1 VYRESIILYTHH
13 TENGSWEE
21 AGCYVSLAGVARSL
35 HMKMALYTLF
45 WSRGHNASLPHTHT
59 DTHTERGPQC
69 VAIEPGRKL
78 QRDMCLHETLGAV
91 LFK

>member
-1 VYRESIILYTHH
+1 MYREYYSIAYTHH

-21 AGCYVSLAGVARSL
+21 TGCYVSLAGVARSL
-35 HMKMALYTLF
+35 HTKMALYTLF
-45 WSRGHNASLPHTHT
+45 WSRGNNASLPHTHT
-59 DTHTERGPQC
+59 HTHRGPQC

-78 QRDMCLHETLGAV
+78 QRDMRLHETLGAL